1 MRRYS
6 LLLILSCALAGC
18 AVNQPAG
25 DEDAMMIKAAELIK
39 LSTAVEAS
47 VRYEA
52 EQSARLDDA
61 ALLKFATR
69 DDAAL
74 LERFSGYALRL
85 ARGDRHVAVLV
96 CSADGWR
103 GLFEDAG
110 CTVAMDRHAWR
121 EADSRCEFR
130 LDLATLCAVK
140 DSHPVPRVNPAAV
153 VAPAAGAPVMPKAA
167 PAPLPVAAPVPV
179 PAPTPA
185 PASAPPPV
193 PAALPAPTP
202 VPQPVTP
209 PEAAPQPEAVPPEPV
224 FAAMPA
230 EPAPVAAAPA
240 PPAPAVTM
248 ARPVLV
254 PLIEVAGMAWTRE
267 INRDSKQPVAAIT
280 QSSPGKRLVLW
291 MSVQGSELALDQ
303 LAASGK
309 LPLRHKWFR
318 ETLSGIRPEGVA
330 MPLDEIEIPAA
341 RAGLIAKL
349 RQEVRSLGHFNWRT
363 WSSKEKPGP
372 GNWRVTVYYADNT
385 PVLCSTPEGQRPCEY
400 QIEVR

>member
-6 LLLILSCALAGC
+6 LLLILSCTFAGC
-18 AVNQPAG
+18 AVNPLAG

-52 EQSARLDDA
+52 AQSAGLDDPG
-61 ALLKFATR
+61 LLKFATR

-74 LERFSGYALRL
+74 LERFSAYTLRL
-85 ARGDRHVAVLV
+85 ARGERHVDVLV
-96 CSADGWR
+96 CSADGRR

-121 EADSRCEFR
+121 ETDAPCEFR
-130 LDLATLCAVK
+130 LDLAALCAVK
-140 DSHPVPRVNPAAV
+140 ETHPVPKVNPVA
-153 VAPAAGAPVMPKAA
+153 APAPAVTAPVMPKAA
-167 PAPLPVAAPVPV
+167 PAPLPVAAP
-179 PAPTPA
+179 APA
-185 PASAPPPV
+185 PASAPALASAPPTV
-193 PAALPAPTP
+193 PAALPAAAP
-202 VPQPVTP
+202 VPQPVTS

-224 FAAMPA
+224 VAATPA

-240 PPAPAVTM
+240 PPAPAVSM

-254 PLIEVAGMAWTRE
+254 PLIEVAGMAWARE

-280 QSSPGKRLVLW
+280 QSAPGKRLVLW

-330 MPLDEIEIPAA
+330 MPVDEIEIPAA
-341 RAGLIAKL
+341 RAALIAKL

-363 WSSKEKPGP
+363 WSAKEKPGP

-385 PVLCSTPEGQRPCEY
+385 PVLCTTPEGQRPCEY
-400 QIEVR
+400 EIEVR